1 MTYTELKKKMEED
14 LASDAFRSMASY
26 SVSDSGGSRTI
37 SYRSFEEWQKVYV
50 FVCEKAKLEKGQKP
64 YIGRMCGGAG

>member
-14 LASDAFRSMASY
+14 LASGAFRSMNSY

-37 SYRSFEEWQKVYV
+37 SYRSFTEYKEIYT
-50 FVCEKAKLEKGQKP
+50 FVCEKAALESGQKP
-64 YIGRMCGGAG
+64 FVGRMRGGTN